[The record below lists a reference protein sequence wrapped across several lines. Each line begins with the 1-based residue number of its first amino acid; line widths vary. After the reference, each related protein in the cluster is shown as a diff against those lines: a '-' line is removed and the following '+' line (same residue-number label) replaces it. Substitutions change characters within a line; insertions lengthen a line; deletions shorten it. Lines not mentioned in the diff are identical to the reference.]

1 MKRKTTH
8 KKRLCHIHTLILSS
22 LLLTGFLLLASGCGS
37 GNDSPDSEDPSAEQT
52 TESITTGN
60 ASEDNTESTE
70 DTEGTS
76 SSAEEP
82 STKESS
88 SSDPSGSGDGT
99 VLLTSDEAMSLIR
112 ERINTDIY
120 TVELVE
126 ESVSVEGK
134 DYYQFLVSSNGSAV
148 YPYLIVDKQSGTIFC
163 YTEEG
168 EVREYSSF
176 PLYDASVD
184 AVCDWNGIFSLYSGD
199 GTVLSSIDLG
209 QADSHSFEFVLTAS
223 GIELTGVAQIR
234 GNTALYEADGY
245 QLDFLMKEDSLVIT
259 ESGTGPA
266 ETSLSGEYR
275 SEASTLE
282 QSADP
287 ISSEEAVELVSSLT
301 AEQTG
306 LPTQLSEYTLTVEEG
321 TVEINGNLC
330 YSVCVYSDLGERMQL
345 MKVFNVSVDGEHIY
359 TFDIDSAQ
367 DIEIQD

>member
-8 KKRLCHIHTLILSS
+8 KKRLCRIHTLILSS

-60 ASEDNTESTE
+60 TSEDNTESTE
-70 DTEGTS
+70 DIS

-82 STKESS
+82 STEESS
-88 SSDPSGSGDGT
+88 ASDPSGSGDGT
-99 VLLTSDEAMSLIR
+99 ALLTSDEAMSLIR

-148 YPYLIVDKQSGTIFC
+148 YPYLIVDKQSGTVFC

-168 EVREYSSF
+168 EVRGYSSF

-223 GIELTGVAQIR
+223 GVELAGVAQIR

-259 ESGTGPA
+259 ESGTNPA
-266 ETSLSGEYR
+266 GTSLSGEYR
-275 SEASTLE
+275 SEASAPE
-282 QSADP
+282 QTADP

-306 LPTQLSEYTLTVEEG
+306 LPAQLSEYTLTAEEG